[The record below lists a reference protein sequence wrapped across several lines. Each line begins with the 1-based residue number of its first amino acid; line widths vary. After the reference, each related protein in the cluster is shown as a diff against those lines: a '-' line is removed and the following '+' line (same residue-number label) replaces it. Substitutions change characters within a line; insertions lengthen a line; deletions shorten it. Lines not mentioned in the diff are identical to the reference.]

1 MSSIDDFAAR
11 LRGGGSRAN
20 QFRVIL
26 PEIAG
31 VITNMGLNS
40 SNASFLVRTAALPG
54 QTITEIPVN
63 FRGRQLFLAGD
74 RTFETWS
81 TTVFNDTDFMIRNAI
96 ETWMNAIND
105 LSNARGL
112 SNVRQYTADLTVEQ
126 LDRSDIVIK
135 SYVLK
140 NCWPTVIS
148 PIELNMDTVSEI
160 ETFDITWRYTSFV
173 ASDI

>member
-1 MSSIDDFAAR
+1 MSIDAFKSR
-11 LRGGGSRAN
+11 LQGGGARAN
-20 QFRVIL
+20 QFRVIMTT
-26 PEIAG
+26 PTSGIASG
-31 VITNMGLNS
+31 LDTNTT
-40 SNASFLVRTAALPG
+40 SFLVRTASLPG

-96 ETWMNAIND
+96 ERWMNGIND
-105 LSNARGL
+105 LSESTGL
-112 SNVRQYTADLTVEQ
+112 SNVADYTADLFVDQ
-126 LDRSDIVIK
+126 LDRNDQAIK
-135 SYVLK
+135 TYVLK

-160 ETFDITWRYTSFV
+160 ETFDITWRYTSFI
-173 ASDI
+173 ASSV

>member
-1 MSSIDDFAAR
+1 MSIDAFKSR
-11 LRGGGSRAN
+11 LQGGGARAN
-20 QFRVIL
+20 QFRVIMTTPSGIGTGL
-26 PEIAG
+26 D
-31 VITNMGLNS
+31 TNTT
-40 SNASFLVRTAALPG
+40 SFLVRTASLPG

-96 ETWMNAIND
+96 ERWMNGIND
-105 LSNARGL
+105 LSESTGL
-112 SNVRQYTADLTVEQ
+112 SNVSDYTADLFVDQ
-126 LDRSDIVIK
+126 LDREDRAIK
-135 SYVLK
+135 TYVLK

-173 ASDI
+173 ASSV

>member
-1 MSSIDDFAAR
+1 MSIDAFKSR
-11 LRGGGSRAN
+11 LQGGGARAN
-20 QFRVIL
+20 QFRVIMTTPSGIGTGL
-26 PEIAG
+26 D
-31 VITNMGLNS
+31 TNTT
-40 SNASFLVRTAALPG
+40 SFLVRTASLPG

-96 ETWMNAIND
+96 ERWMNGIND
-105 LSNARGL
+105 LSESTGL
-112 SNVRQYTADLTVEQ
+112 SNVADYTADLFVDQ
-126 LDRSDIVIK
+126 LDRNDTAIK
-135 SYVLK
+135 TYVLK

-148 PIELNMDTVSEI
+148 PIGFNMDTVSEI

-173 ASDI
+173 ASSV